1 MYNSGSRER
10 ATRTKQ
16 IVIPTKQT
24 RSILASARPAL
35 LGATAVFLALLG
47 IVTLAVKLWRLVGDP
62 GPLGAIDIKILYFL
76 TRSWF
81 EGIPIYER
89 LAEGVTYP
97 PASFAILWP
106 AYGWLTLDRARVL
119 WAIVDLAALVAL
131 SGLFW
136 RAVRFG
142 GRLAQ
147 LCAALA
153 PFSMPA
159 LADALGIGQLT
170 IVVLPLAVGAV
181 LLAARENP
189 VWRRDI
195 VAAAMF
201 VCALVKPSLVAPFFI
216 PLLIVPRRARPAAL
230 VIVGYGLLTWLAS
243 RFQPGSLPTQLRGWR
258 KHVAGNSGAGY
269 GNVQD
274 WLAQLGWPNV
284 FPVVSLL
291 LLAGLAIFTWRYRR
305 IDVWLLLG
313 VAAIVARLWT
323 YHRVYDDGLLIVA
336 MIALARLAAE
346 PQAVPWVVWS
356 VRVTLITSAIV
367 LWIPLQFHYV
377 GSTFGPLLVMPSWV
391 TLFNVAHAAVFVL
404 TLIVLIAA
412 GRASATPPAQ

>member
-1 MYNSGSRER
+1 MTSEVISL
-10 ATRTKQ
+10 TQRTH
-16 IVIPTKQT
+16 
-24 RSILASARPAL
+24 SILASARPAL
-35 LGATAVFLALLG
+35 LAATAVFLALLG
-47 IVTLAVKLWRLVGDP
+47 IVTLVVKLWRLVGDP
-62 GPLGAIDIKILYFL
+62 GPLGAIDIKILYNF

-81 EGIPIYER
+81 DGIPIYER
-89 LAEGVTYP
+89 PPTAGVTYP

-106 AYGWLTLDRARVL
+106 AYGWVTLDRARAL
-119 WAIVDLAALVAL
+119 WAVVDLAALVAL

-136 RAVRFG
+136 RAVRSG

-170 IVVLPLAVGAV
+170 ILVLPLTVGAI

-230 VIVGYGLLTWLAS
+230 VVAGYGLLTWLAS
-243 RFQPGSLPTQLRGWR
+243 RFQSSSLPTQLRGWLTQT
-258 KHVAGNSGAGY
+258 HGNSGAGY

-274 WLAQLGWPNV
+274 WLFQLGWSNA
-284 FPVVSLL
+284 FPALALV
-291 LLAGLAIFTWRYRR
+291 LLAALAIFTWWCRR

-313 VAAIVARLWT
+313 VTAIVARLWT

-336 MIALARLAAE
+336 MVATARLAAE
-346 PQAVPWVVWS
+346 PQAAPWVTWS
-356 VRVTLITSAIV
+356 ARVALITSAIV
-367 LWIPLQFHYV
+367 LWIPIQFHYV
-377 GSTFGPLLVMPSWV
+377 GSTFGPLHVVPAWV
-391 TLFNVAHAAVFVL
+391 TLFNAAHAAVFFL
-404 TLIVLIAA
+404 MLIVLIAA
-412 GRASATPPAQ
+412 GATARRSN